1 MSTAHPPTG
10 VDAFREALRQGRR
23 FYREQCWPEAV
34 GILSQ
39 VLVACDE
46 NDGTESLRSEARF
59 LLGMARVQEGDEA
72 AGTEDLEAAATDG
85 WLEAR
90 FQLALLYARQ
100 GRRRSPLRQRAI
112 DHLEHLVDA
121 DAEDPSLAAGGDR
134 VSFAL
139 GGLYAE
145 GEAAGDPEKAIAAF
159 RRGLALNP
167 LSAVGHNHLGQLLMR
182 TDQPL
187 SALGEFKVA
196 LQLDPDFRA
205 AHSNL
210 ARLFFEHVK
219 PADLADEYAHI
230 VEEFEGRAPQVLAR
244 LSQELVELGREQV
257 YRGLYTKGHQLKN
270 LIGVV
275 GSRLRRVA
283 RKLAQ
288 TTEPTTADV
297 TGAGEAL
304 QQLETEHE
312 RLYEE
317 WVGYL
322 SAMTP
327 DQITTS
333 LIDAARVVRRVA
345 DALAIEGGRSI
356 PIRVQQGV
364 PRIEADER
372 LVREAVT
379 NLCLNALDAVRT
391 TDPGQIA
398 LGVGYDEEKGVVYI
412 EVEDDGGGIPT
423 ELLEHVFD
431 PGYTTKD
438 QGNGYG
444 LAIARRIARAHHGE
458 LRVKS
463 RVGHGSVFR
472 FDLPVNFD
480 ADSTPDTLAGNVL

>member
-1 MSTAHPPTG
+1 
-10 VDAFREALRQGRR
+10 
-23 FYREQCWPEAV
+23 
-34 GILSQ
+34 
-39 VLVACDE
+39 
-46 NDGTESLRSEARF
+46 
-59 LLGMARVQEGDEA
+59 
-72 AGTEDLEAAATDG
+72 
-85 WLEAR
+85 
-90 FQLALLYARQ
+90 
-100 GRRRSPLRQRAI
+100 
-112 DHLEHLVDA
+112 
-121 DAEDPSLAAGGDR
+121 
-134 VSFAL
+134 
-139 GGLYAE
+139 
-145 GEAAGDPEKAIAAF
+145 
-159 RRGLALNP
+159 
-167 LSAVGHNHLGQLLMR
+167 
-182 TDQPL
+182 
-187 SALGEFKVA
+187 
-196 LQLDPDFRA
+196 
-205 AHSNL
+205 
-210 ARLFFEHVK
+210 
-219 PADLADEYAHI
+219 
-230 VEEFEGRAPQVLAR
+230 
-244 LSQELVELGREQV
+244 
-257 YRGLYTKGHQLKN
+257 
-270 LIGVV
+270 
-275 GSRLRRVA
+275 
-283 RKLAQ
+283 
-288 TTEPTTADV
+288 
-297 TGAGEAL
+297 
-304 QQLETEHE
+304 
-312 RLYEE
+312 
-317 WVGYL
+317 
-322 SAMTP
+322 MTP

-379 NLCLNALDAVRT
+379 NLCLNALDAVRR

>member
-1 MSTAHPPTG
+1 MSTAHPPT
-10 VDAFREALRQGRR
+10 DAEAAPAKLQLGRR
-23 FYREQCWPEAV
+23 LYRQERWTEAV
-34 GILSQ
+34 E
-39 VLVACDE
+39 VLAQALAEADK
-46 NDGTESLRSEARF
+46 SLPGRLRGEVLFLHGMALVRAGSEA
-59 LLGMARVQEGDEA
+59 EGIDE
-72 AGTEDLEAAATDG
+72 LEGAATAG

-90 FQLALLYARQ
+90 FQLALLYARR
-100 GRRRSPLRQRAI
+100 GRRRGALRQRAI
-112 DHLEHLVDA
+112 DHLEHIF
-121 DAEDPSLAAGGDR
+121 DAEEGDPSLAAGSDR
-134 VSFAL
+134 VCFAL

-145 GEAAGDPEKAIAAF
+145 GADSGDAERAIAAF

-167 LSAVGHNHLGQLLMR
+167 LSAVGHNHLGQLQMR
-182 TDQPL
+182 TAQPL

-219 PADLADEYAHI
+219 PDDLADEYAHI
-230 VEEFEGRAPQVLAR
+230 VEEFEARAPQVLAR

-257 YRGLYTKGHQLKN
+257 YRALYTKGHQLKN
-270 LIGVV
+270 RIGVV
-275 GSRLRRVA
+275 GSRLRRVG
-283 RKLAQ
+283 RELAS
-288 TTEPTTADV
+288 TTQASTEQLV
-297 TGAGEAL
+297 GAGQAL

-327 DQITTS
+327 DQLYTS
-333 LIDAARVVRRVA
+333 LIDTARVVSRVA
-345 DALAIEGGRSI
+345 DALAADRGTSI
-356 PIRVQQGV
+356 PVRIQEGV

-372 LVREAVT
+372 LVREAAT
-379 NLCLNALDAVRT
+379 NLCTNALDAVGAA
-391 TDPGQIA
+391 DPPGHVT
-398 LGVGYDEEKGVVYI
+398 LGVGYDEEAGVVYI
-412 EVEDDGGGIPT
+412 EVEDDGGGIPA

-438 QGNGYG
+438 HGNGYG
-444 LAIARRIARAHHGE
+444 LAIARRIAQAHHGE

-472 FDLPVNFD
+472 LDLPVNLD
-480 ADSTPDTLAGNVL
+480 ADSGPDTLAGSVL